1 MMHRR
6 HIRSHTALRGIAA
19 LLVVLYHYR
28 HAFPWG
34 ATIDGRTG
42 FVMSATHMVDL
53 FFMLSG
59 FVMTLVYAADG
70 FDSRFSPRDFLQSRF
85 ARIYPLHL
93 LTLAWMSLLVLYGG
107 PFSAELSQ
115 EALRTVALV
124 QAWGFQDQFSLN
136 FPSWSISGEFAA
148 YLLFPLLGCGLL
160 MRLRPGPEVFVV
172 LAIAGLAAHEILMQH
187 YGLRWERIALL
198 RAVPGFLLGYALC
211 HYRHSWTG
219 LSDRA
224 LSLIQLSCVVALAG
238 MMHARLELLWM
249 VPLFAICILSTWEDR
264 GVLGRLLSAR
274 APVWLGDISYTI
286 YMLHV
291 PVISTGYLAWPKL
304 AGFLPD
310 TLRQA
315 LFVPATLLVTL
326 GLSALVYRHF
336 EVPMRSLLRARQ
348 RTRAGVD

>member
-1 MMHRR
+1 
-6 HIRSHTALRGIAA
+6 
-19 LLVVLYHYR
+19 
-28 HAFPWG
+28 
-34 ATIDGRTG
+34 
-42 FVMSATHMVDL
+42 
-53 FFMLSG
+53 
-59 FVMTLVYAADG
+59 
-70 FDSRFSPRDFLQSRF
+70 
-85 ARIYPLHL
+85 
-93 LTLAWMSLLVLYGG
+93 
-107 PFSAELSQ
+107 
-115 EALRTVALV
+115 
-124 QAWGFQDQFSLN
+124 
-136 FPSWSISGEFAA
+136 
-148 YLLFPLLGCGLL
+148 
-160 MRLRPGPEVFVV
+160 
-172 LAIAGLAAHEILMQH
+172 
-187 YGLRWERIALL
+187 
-198 RAVPGFLLGYALC
+198 
-211 HYRHSWTG
+211 
-219 LSDRA
+219 
-224 LSLIQLSCVVALAG
+224 

-291 PVISTGYLAWPKL
+291 PVISAGYLAWPKL